1 MKKLLFLLVAVLVPS
16 LFIAGCSGTDDLV
29 TTKQDV
35 DVELDSFQITYNPP
49 AGSSELGK
57 AAIAAATTGDNPSC
71 GSVNLSDLLAKN
83 PDWEDIADRIKEVEI
98 DNVRYKVTNNLTNVA
113 ITGKLSL
120 TDPVTSVLTTVGEVS
135 IPANTDVPDWTDL
148 PFVGN
153 GKNTVN
159 HYLSNRDVTF
169 EYCAE
174 GSPNDESLSL
184 TLGIQLGLDV
194 VVKIL

>member
-1 MKKLLFLLVAVLVPS
+1 MKKFLFLLVALLVPS
-16 LFIAGCSGTDDLV
+16 LFIAGCSGTDDLL

-57 AAIAAATTGDNPSC
+57 AAIGAATTGDNPSC
-71 GSVNLSDLLAKN
+71 GSVNLSELLAEN

-98 DNVRYKVTNNLTNVA
+98 DNVRYKITNNLTNFD

-120 TDPVTSVLTTVGEVS
+120 TDPVTKVLTTVGEVF
-135 IPANTDVPDWTDL
+135 IPANANVPDWTEL
-148 PFVGN
+148 PFIGN
-153 GKNTVN
+153 GKSTVN
-159 HYLSNRDVTF
+159 YYLSNRGVTF
-169 EYCAE
+169 DYCAE
-174 GSPNDESLSL
+174 GSPNDDGLSL
-184 TLGIQLGLDV
+184 TLGIQMGLDV